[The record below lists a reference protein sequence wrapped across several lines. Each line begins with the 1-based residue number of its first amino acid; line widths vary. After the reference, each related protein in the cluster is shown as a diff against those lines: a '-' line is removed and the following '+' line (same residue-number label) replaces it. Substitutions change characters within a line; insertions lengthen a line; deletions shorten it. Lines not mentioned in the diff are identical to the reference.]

1 MQLQVLEEI
10 WAGGP
15 KDHGESK
22 TYGEAKAQLLFAG
35 PDWYGVQGEAFGF
48 WFKMQAAGF
57 LKCLSLDMP
66 DQIAQAPNQ
75 IECPPSPHLP
85 KLTC

>member
-48 WFKMQAAGF
+48 GLRCRPLAF
-57 LKCLSLDMP
+57 
-66 DQIAQAPNQ
+66 
-75 IECPPSPHLP
+75 
-85 KLTC
+85 